1 MRSGFESSHYEL
13 FDPESLVSVIAT
25 ELHEPSNKSKSGVLA
40 LLRPGC
46 NVTHPRALASSGC
59 KKKFKTRFGHSLL
72 LAFQRA
78 IANLFIDKKTAKFYE
93 PPKSGIAVLLRPGCD
108 VIPPRA
114 VATSG
119 CKELSWWQIWVLLII
134 SFRTRYRSSLYDKYS
149 SGCYKTLF
157 TWGPPLP
164 MSPSNKKSHQKVTFS
179 TNIVLFWLI
188 FGEYTAI

>member
-1 MRSGFESSHYEL
+1 MRSGIESSHYEL
-13 FDPESLVSVIAT
+13 FNQESLVSVIAT

-119 CKELSWWQIWVLLII
+119 CKEL
-134 SFRTRYRSSLYDKYS
+134 F
-149 SGCYKTLF
+149 
-157 TWGPPLP
+157 
-164 MSPSNKKSHQKVTFS
+164 
-179 TNIVLFWLI
+179 
-188 FGEYTAI
+188 

>member
-13 FDPESLVSVIAT
+13 LDPESLVSVIAT

-40 LLRPGC
+40 LLRSGC

-93 PPKSGIAVLLRPGCD
+93 PPKSGIAVLLRPDCD

-134 SFRTRYRSSLYDKYS
+134 SFRTRYRSSLYEQQNARWHKA
-149 SGCYKTLF
+149 LF
-157 TWGPPLP
+157 PGVYALPTSPVTSLSPPP
-164 MSPSNKKSHQKVTFS
+164 TFGWSNC
-179 TNIVLFWLI
+179 
-188 FGEYTAI
+188 

>member
-1 MRSGFESSHYEL
+1 MVALLRPRCDNTTRHRPRPPPSSDSHHPNVKKMRSGFESSHYEL
-13 FDPESLVSVIAT
+13 LDPESLVSAIAT

-119 CKELSWWQIWVLLII
+119 CKELS
-134 SFRTRYRSSLYDKYS
+134 
-149 SGCYKTLF
+149 
-157 TWGPPLP
+157 
-164 MSPSNKKSHQKVTFS
+164 
-179 TNIVLFWLI
+179 
-188 FGEYTAI
+188 